1 MNVEEAEKKKNNMQE
16 REFKQENEKSSSES
30 NNTTLK
36 ETLKENVN
44 EKVSYQGYLDMEQ
57 FDILEPIGKGGFARV
72 CLCLHKPSSQ
82 YFALKMLSS
91 NEVTRPKEMEH
102 VKCEMDI
109 LQGLSHPF
117 LIPLLKTS
125 KEGSRPILLFPYLTG
140 GSLTVHLKKSRKFV
154 TTTTQF
160 ISAEIASALSY
171 LHSLSIVH
179 RDLKPEN
186 ILLDKEGHI
195 VIIDFGFSKKII
207 ESSSTLCGTQKY
219 LAPEI
224 IDCTGHDKAVDW
236 WALGIIIYE
245 MLVGYPPFFD
255 ENPFLTSQKILNEKL
270 KWPRRMDAAAKDLI
284 EKLLERDKTK
294 RSGGEEV
301 KNHKFYTTL
310 DWEDVYHK
318 RLKPPIVPFEPKY
331 KQPER
336 DSRTAEEL
344 SERRG

>member
-1 MNVEEAEKKKNNMQE
+1 M
-16 REFKQENEKSSSES
+16 
-30 NNTTLK
+30 
-36 ETLKENVN
+36 
-44 EKVSYQGYLDMEQ
+44 
-57 FDILEPIGKGGFARV
+57 
-72 CLCLHKPSSQ
+72 
-82 YFALKMLSS
+82 
-91 NEVTRPKEMEH
+91 
-102 VKCEMDI
+102 
-109 LQGLSHPF
+109 
-117 LIPLLKTS
+117 
-125 KEGSRPILLFPYLTG
+125 
-140 GSLTVHLKKSRKFV
+140 HLKKSRKFV

-301 KNHKFYTTL
+301 KNHK
-310 DWEDVYHK
+310 
-318 RLKPPIVPFEPKY
+318 
-331 KQPER
+331 
-336 DSRTAEEL
+336 
-344 SERRG
+344 